1 MKQKTLYTV
10 LVVCLIIISVLVT
23 LIISNYQKSYSK
35 DDIYK
40 KDNINDKVQI
50 SINKPQNYNY
60 PVYGNRD
67 IDYAYDYDGYWFQ
80 PSRWWNNL
88 WNSHSYNYGYGHG
101 YDSNRHRYNRRNYD
115 RHDGLDMHN
124 RHYNNQIHINNQ
136 TNQPNHSIPQQS
148 IPQQS
153 IPQSLQSLPQSPQQS
168 SQPIISL
175 VRPISGSDF
184 PFPTLS
190 SSSLIPIMPEEI
202 SMSPMSPMQPS
213 VNSIQSIQ
221 SISTFTSD
229 LPADFQTNF
238 NYKGPDVKNHSPS
251 PIDMMASQSIG
262 LQPNTVANEIIK
274 PIISMEH

>member
-10 LVVCLIIISVLVT
+10 LVVCLIIISILLT

-35 DDIYK
+35 D

-80 PSRWWNNL
+80 PSRGWNNL
-88 WNSHSYNYGYGHG
+88 WNSHNYGYG
-101 YDSNRHRYNRRNYD
+101 YDINRHRYNRRNYD

-124 RHYNNQIHINNQ
+124 RNYSNQIHINNQ
-136 TNQPNHSIPQQS
+136 THQPNHPIQHSSPNS
-148 IPQQS
+148 SPNLS
-153 IPQSLQSLPQSPQQS
+153 PNSSPNSSPQQS

-184 PFPTLS
+184 PLPTLS
-190 SSSLIPIMPEEI
+190 SSSSIPIMPEEI

-229 LPADFQTNF
+229 LPADFKTNF
-238 NYKGPDVKNHSPS
+238 SYKGPDVKNHSPS